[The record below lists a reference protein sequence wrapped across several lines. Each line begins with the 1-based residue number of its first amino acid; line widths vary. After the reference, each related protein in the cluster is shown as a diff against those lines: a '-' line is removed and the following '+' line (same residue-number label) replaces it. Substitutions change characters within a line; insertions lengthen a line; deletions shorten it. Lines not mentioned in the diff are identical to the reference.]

1 MFSEEYSMSKK
12 ILVVDDE
19 PQIVKYL
26 TTFLEDSGYD
36 TCSASNG
43 EEALEVLKKEN
54 PDLVT
59 LDLQMPN
66 ETGTR
71 FYRNM
76 TKDKKFKD
84 LPVIVISGI
93 PGRHLAVT
101 KPFAVFDK
109 PIDRDALLQAIK
121 TAIG

>member
-1 MFSEEYSMSKK
+1 MSKK

-19 PQIVKYL
+19 PHIVKYL
-26 TTFLEDSGYD
+26 TAFLQDSGYE

-43 EEALEVLKKEN
+43 EEALTVLRKER

-71 FYRNM
+71 FYRNL
-76 TKDKKFKD
+76 TKEKELKNT
-84 LPVIVISGI
+84 PVIVISGI
-93 PGRHLAVT
+93 PGRHLAVP
-101 KPFAVFDK
+101 KPVAVFEK
-109 PIDRDALLQAIK
+109 PIDREALLAAIK
-121 TAIG
+121 QTIG

>member
-1 MFSEEYSMSKK
+1 MPKK
-12 ILVVDDE
+12 ILVIDDE
-19 PQIVKYL
+19 PHIVRYL
-26 TTFLEDSGYD
+26 TAFLQDSGYE
-36 TCSASNG
+36 TCSAADG
-43 EEALEVLKKEN
+43 EDGLEVLKKEK

-76 TKDKKFKD
+76 VKSKEFKD
-84 LPVIVISGI
+84 IPVIVISGI

-101 KPFAVFDK
+101 KPVAVFEK
-109 PIDRDALLQAIK
+109 PIDRDALISAVK
-121 TAIG
+121 KAIGE

>member
-1 MFSEEYSMSKK
+1 MLKK

-19 PQIVKYL
+19 PHIVKYL
-26 TTFLEDSGYD
+26 TAFLEDSGYE
-36 TCSASNG
+36 TCSAANG
-43 EEALEVLKKEN
+43 EEALEVLKRER

-76 TKDKKFKD
+76 VKTKEFRN

-93 PGRHLAVT
+93 PGRHLAVS
-101 KPFAVFDK
+101 KPIAVFEK
-109 PIDRDALLQAIK
+109 PIDRQALLEAIK
-121 TAIG
+121 KAIGA

>member
-1 MFSEEYSMSKK
+1 MSKK

-19 PQIVKYL
+19 DHVVKYL
-26 TTFLEDSGYD
+26 TIFLQDYGYD

-43 EEALEVLKKEN
+43 EEATEVLHREK

-76 TKDKKFKD
+76 TKDKEFKD
-84 LPVIVISGI
+84 VPVIVISGI
-93 PGRHLAVT
+93 PGRHLAVS
-101 KPFAVFDK
+101 KPVAVFEK
-109 PIDRDALLQAIK
+109 PVDRNALLDAIK
-121 TAIG
+121 KTIGE

>member
-1 MFSEEYSMSKK
+1 MPKK
-12 ILVVDDE
+12 ILVIDDE
-19 PQIVKYL
+19 PHIVKYL
-26 TTFLEDSGYD
+26 TIFLQDCGYE

-43 EEALEVLKKEN
+43 EEAFEVLQKEK

-76 TKDKKFKD
+76 VKTKEFKNV
-84 LPVIVISGI
+84 PVIVISGI
-93 PGRHLAVT
+93 PGRHLAVS
-101 KPFAVFDK
+101 KPVAVFEK
-109 PIDRDALLQAIK
+109 PIDRDALLAAIK
-121 TAIG
+121 ETIG

>member
-1 MFSEEYSMSKK
+1 MSKK

>member
-1 MFSEEYSMSKK
+1 MPKK

-19 PQIVKYL
+19 PHIVKYL
-26 TTFLEDSGYD
+26 TTFLQDCGYETCCAED
-36 TCSASNG
+36 G
-43 EEALEVLKKEN
+43 EKALDVLKKER

-76 TKDKKFKD
+76 TKDREFKD
-84 LPVIVISGI
+84 VPVIVISGI
-93 PGRHLAVT
+93 PGRHLAVS
-101 KPFAVFDK
+101 KPIAVFEK
-109 PIDRDALLQAIK
+109 PIDRGLLLAAIK
-121 TAIG
+121 EAIGE